1 MVTMTRMTAE
11 ERRDQLLTIASEE
24 FALRGLH
31 GTSAETIARR
41 ADISQPYLFRL
52 YGTKKGLFLAAVRD
66 VYRRIDEAFVQ
77 ACDGLSGTECLH
89 ALETTYVGLRK
100 DRTVLL
106 IMLHGFAACDDPEIR
121 EIVRHE
127 FGQLWRT
134 VERISGTSPD
144 RVKRF
149 LAMGM
154 LLNDA
159 AAMDLDGV
167 DEPWAVTLL
176 EQSPLESW

>member
-11 ERRDQLLTIASEE
+11 ERRDQLLGIASEE

-52 YGTKKGLFLAAVRD
+52 YGTKKGLFLASVRD
-66 VYRRIDEAFVQ
+66 VYRRIVEAFVQ
-77 ACDGLSGTECLH
+77 ACDGLSGNECLY
-89 ALETTYVGLRK
+89 ALETTYVELRK

-121 EIVRHE
+121 ESVRHE

-134 VERISGTSPD
+134 VERISGASPD

-154 LLNDA
+154 LQGDV

-167 DEPWAVTLL
+167 EEPWAVTLL
-176 EQSPLESW
+176 SQSPLESW

>member
-11 ERRDQLLTIASEE
+11 ERREQLLAIASEE

-66 VYRRIDEAFVQ
+66 VYRRVTEAFTR
-77 ACDGLSGTECLH
+77 ACDGLSGSECLF
-89 ALETTYVGLRK
+89 ALETTYVELRK
-100 DRTVLL
+100 DRTALL
-106 IMLHGFAACDDPEIR
+106 IMLHGFAACDDAEVR
-121 EIVRHE
+121 EAVRHE
-127 FGQLWRT
+127 FGQLWRA
-134 VERISGTSPD
+134 VEQISGASPD

-154 LLNDA
+154 LQGGA
-159 AAMDLDGV
+159 AAMDLEGV

-176 EQSPLESW
+176 TQSSPESW

>member
-1 MVTMTRMTAE
+1 MVTMTRMTAD
-11 ERRDQLLTIASEE
+11 ERREQLLAIASEE

-52 YGTKKGLFLAAVRD
+52 FGTKKGLFVAVVRD
-66 VYRRIDEAFVQ
+66 VYRRVVDAFVQ
-77 ACDGLSGTECLH
+77 ACEGLSGDECLF
-89 ALETTYVGLRK
+89 AMGTTYAELLK

-106 IMLHGFAACDDPEIR
+106 IMLQGFAACE
-121 EIVRHE
+121 ESEVRATVRAE
-127 FGQLWRT
+127 FGELWRT
-134 VERISGTSPD
+134 VERLSGASPE

-154 LLNDA
+154 LLNEA
-159 AAMDLDGV
+159 AAMDAEHV
-167 DEPWAVTLL
+167 DEPWAGALL
-176 EQSPLESW
+176 AQSPLDGW

>member
-1 MVTMTRMTAE
+1 MTRMTAV
-11 ERRDQLLTIASEE
+11 ERRYQLLTIASEE

-52 YGTKKGLFLAAVRD
+52 YGTKKGLFLAAVKD
-66 VYRRIDEAFVQ
+66 AYRRVTEAFVQ
-77 ACDGLSGTECLH
+77 ASDGLSGDECIF
-89 ALETTYVGLRK
+89 AMGTTYVELLK
-100 DRTVLL
+100 DRTILL

-121 EIVRHE
+121 ETVRYE

-134 VERISGTSPD
+134 VERIAGVSPE

-159 AAMDLDGV
+159 AAMDLENL
-167 DEPWAVTLL
+167 DESWAVALL
-176 EQSPLESW
+176 TQSPLKSW

>member
-1 MVTMTRMTAE
+1 MFTMTRMTAD
-11 ERRDQLLTIASEE
+11 ERRYQLLTIASEE

-52 YGTKKGLFLAAVRD
+52 FGTKKGLFLAAVKD
-66 VYRRIDEAFVQ
+66 VYRRVIEAFVQ
-77 ACDGLSGTECLH
+77 SSDGLTGSECLY
-89 ALETTYVGLRK
+89 AMGTTYVELLK

-106 IMLHGFAACDDPEIR
+106 IMLHGFAACDDPEVR
-121 EIVRHE
+121 ETVRRE

-134 VERISGTSPD
+134 IERVSGVSPE

-159 AAMDLDGV
+159 AAMDLSNL
-167 DEPWAVTLL
+167 DESWALALL
-176 EQSPLESW
+176 TQSPLESW